1 MEFQIY
7 TGESIENALSALGIN
22 AKFIKHI
29 SNCTTTKYH
38 FDLKDFV
45 QESKIN
51 NAIKFLSM
59 KTHAPI
65 KYGYSKIADF
75 CLEMPNKERFYPT
88 YDQTWYGIN
97 NYDCAAI
104 SFGYNEDMEIL
115 TRKLEDLPHMLVAGS
130 TGSGKSIFLNNVISN
145 LHYRDDCALVLI
157 DPKQVEFS
165 QFANSHRLYMPIITE
180 VDDAISVLHVLCNEM
195 DERYKQLKACGMR
208 DNSTNKFCKIVIVVD
223 ELADL
228 MLTSKY
234 EVEESIVR
242 LAQKGRAAGM
252 HLILATQRPTVNV
265 VTGLIQANI
274 PCRVCFTVAKVRD
287 SVVMLDKGGAEKL
300 LGKGDCL
307 IKLPDRS
314 ELVRIQAPYISMED
328 IKRLMPNKPREWKN
342 EYNRKL
348 AHLPPLDKTT
358 PTSHKTSWLDKLLG
372 KLGFDR
378 SRPQRMRNLDIYEP
392 EPQVPYNIDEQ
403 NFFDCMEDDEE
414 E

>member
-59 KTHAPI
+59 KIHEPI

-75 CLEMPNKERFYPT
+75 CLEIPNKERFHPT
-88 YDQTWYGIN
+88 YNQTWYGIE
-97 NYDCAAI
+97 NYNCAAI

-145 LHYRDDCALVLI
+145 LHYRNDCALVLI

-165 QFANSHRLYMPIITE
+165 QFSNSHRLYMPIINE
-180 VDDAISVLHVLCNEM
+180 ISDAISVLHNLCNEM
-195 DERYKQLKACGMR
+195 DERYKQLKACGLR
-208 DNSTNKFCKIVIVVD
+208 DNSTNKFCKIVIVID

-242 LAQKGRAAGM
+242 LAHKGRAAGI

-314 ELVRIQAPYISMED
+314 DLIRIQAPYISMED
-328 IKRLMPNKPREWKN
+328 IKRLMPSEPREWKN

-348 AHLPPLDKTT
+348 AHLPPLDKIAT
-358 PTSHKTSWLDKLLG
+358 TSHKTSWLDKLLG

-378 SRPQRMRNLDIYEP
+378 SIPQKMRNLGMLAP
-392 EPQVPYNIDEQ
+392 RSQVPYNIEEQ
-403 NFFDCMEDDEE
+403 NFYDCVEDDEE
-414 E
+414 